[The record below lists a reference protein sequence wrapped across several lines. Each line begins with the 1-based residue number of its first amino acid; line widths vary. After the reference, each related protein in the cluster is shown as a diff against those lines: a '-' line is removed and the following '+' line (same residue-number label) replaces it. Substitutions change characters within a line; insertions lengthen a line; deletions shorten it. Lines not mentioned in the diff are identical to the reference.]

1 MPASPPSSP
10 KPRDIGELDS
20 LIGDASPVRL
30 SERNAGALAAR
41 GVNLGRN
48 SVSKPEPPKPESKPK
63 PPTSSIPSLSRKPEP
78 KPEPGPSKPEPEPPK
93 PESKP
98 KPPTSSSPSPSPSRK
113 PEPKPKPKHGPGPSP
128 SSLDAQPRGAP
139 ATAPQ
144 TPNSS
149 ARGGIG
155 DASSN
160 SKGCRWFDA
169 ISSKVDAVKAWWM
182 GWTHPFVRDCCY
194 CACTFGYYFSSI
206 AADVRGWFCP
216 WLCPA
221 GQAADFA
228 ASCAEVAV
236 NLA

>member
-48 SVSKPEPPKPESKPK
+48 SVSK
-63 PPTSSIPSLSRKPEP
+63 
-78 KPEPGPSKPEPEPPK
+78 PEPPK